1 MTVFL
6 PRGGQRVA
14 VRIRLQRKG
23 ARHMAFYRIVV
34 ADSRAPRD
42 GRFVEQLGFYD
53 PLKDPAVISV
63 DAEKA
68 IGWLGKGA
76 QPSETVRSLFS
87 RVGIMETWHE
97 MKKGRPFDELRHIE
111 EEARKKIEVRA
122 AMERRKKDEK
132 KGKKKAEAEKE
143 TVKAAVAAPESDAS
157 ATEAPVE
164 AAAVADVEADA
175 SNESG
180 EAAIEPAKGED
191 VAEAPANDAAPE
203 PEPVAEPA
211 ADEQGSAEGD
221 ETKTEG

>member
-1 MTVFL
+1 M
-6 PRGGQRVA
+6 A

-42 GRFVEQLGFYD
+42 GRFVEQLGYYD

-68 IGWLGKGA
+68 IGWLGNGA

-122 AMERRKKDEK
+122 AMERRKKEEK

-143 TVKAAVAAPESDAS
+143 TTEVAAATPESDAP
-157 ATEAPVE
+157 AAEAPVE
-164 AAAVADVEADA
+164 AAAVAEVEADA

-191 VAEAPANDAAPE
+191 AAEAPADDAAPE